1 MMVNAEFDNNNN
13 YNINKD
19 LKPTKKNRTL
29 QFYTFLFYS
38 IKLEIKVHEF
48 VDLVRFANQSEIILW
63 ILSFLLY
70 INTPKN
76 FPKISSGE
84 TKVKYKNV
92 FIWLHVFHLIRA
104 GFGIYIW
111 IKIPK
116 SYHYIESMKNYSDE
130 KLSKTLFN
138 DLAREN
144 LDHQIIKPIK
154 DLKILIFIYF
164 SLTFI
169 NLIFDIIDF
178 LIILPGLKEAS
189 SDSKVVLLSYLMIA
203 FCYIS
208 VDLYYAFWGR
218 MLKYHFPARYYA
230 PISNAFYGT
239 VDKALIRFKIK
250 KPKTDVIAEEQAQ
263 NNANK
268 ENEKSQANN
277 YNINND
283 NTNNNDFVV
292 NL

>member
-1 MMVNAEFDNNNN
+1 MMINAEFENNNN
-13 YNINKD
+13 YNINNK

-29 QFYTFLFYS
+29 QFYKFLFYS

-92 FIWLHVFHLIRA
+92 FIWLHIFHVIRA

-111 IKIPK
+111 AKVPK
-116 SYHYIESMKNYSDE
+116 SYHYIESMKNFSDE

-154 DLKILIFIYF
+154 DLRILIFIYF
-164 SLTFI
+164 GLTFL
-169 NLIFDIIDF
+169 NLIFDVIDF
-178 LIILPGLKEAS
+178 LVILPGLKDAS

-203 FCYIS
+203 FCYIA
-208 VDLYYAFWGR
+208 VDLYYAFWGG
-218 MLKYHFPARYYA
+218 MLKYHFPPRYYA
-230 PISNAFYGT
+230 PISNVFYGT

-250 KPKTDVIAEEQAQ
+250 KPKTDVVAEAQ
-263 NNANK
+263 NQNY
-268 ENEKSQANN
+268 ANN
-277 YNINND
+277 NDKSNNFNNNNINNGEI
-283 NTNNNDFVV
+283 VV

>member
-1 MMVNAEFDNNNN
+1 MMINAEFENNNN
-13 YNINKD
+13 NNINNEI
-19 LKPTKKNRTL
+19 KPSKKNRTL
-29 QFYTFLFYS
+29 QFYKFLFYS

-70 INTPKN
+70 VNTPKN

-111 IKIPK
+111 LKIPK
-116 SYHYIESMKNYSDE
+116 SYHYIESMKNFSEE

-144 LDHQIIKPIK
+144 LDHIIKPVK
-154 DLKILIFIYF
+154 DLRILILIYF
-164 SLTFI
+164 SLTFL
-169 NLIFDIIDF
+169 NLIFDVLDF
-178 LIILPGLKEAS
+178 LVILPGLKDAS

-203 FCYIS
+203 FCYIA
-208 VDLYYAFWGR
+208 VDLYYAFWGG
-218 MLKYHFPARYYA
+218 MFKYHFPPHYYA
-230 PISNAFYGT
+230 PISDAFCGA
-239 VDKALIRFKIK
+239 VDKVLIRFKVK
-250 KPKTDVIAEEQAQ
+250 KPKTEIIAEAQ
-263 NNANK
+263 VQNKNNP
-268 ENEKSQANN
+268 NN
-277 YNINND
+277 NNNND
-283 NTNNNDFVV
+283 NTNNVDFV
-292 NL
+292 